1 MGWEAKAEES
11 HPDMPKVRKKLGI
24 NLIIGFMSKNQAR

>member
-1 MGWEAKAEES
+1 MGWEANTEES
-11 HPDMPKVRKKLGI
+11 HPDIPKVRKKLVI